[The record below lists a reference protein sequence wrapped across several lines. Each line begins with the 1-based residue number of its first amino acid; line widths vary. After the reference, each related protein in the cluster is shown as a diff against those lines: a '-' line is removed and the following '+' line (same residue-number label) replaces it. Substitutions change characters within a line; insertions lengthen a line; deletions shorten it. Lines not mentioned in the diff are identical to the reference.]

1 MLSAIS
7 IQRKDEALLPQ
18 TIETTEKGLTD
29 PGKTATRIKVVLST
43 TKKTQKKK
51 KFLKS
56 VLDEAASVLFFVLCL
71 SPGRIVV
78 VVLLVDINLIS
89 RISPGLHWRHPLP
102 VREAGSLC
110 ERQLEAVHRALE
122 DGEHDLRDGQPA
134 GLRGEGRGRPVVL
147 QVGTGT
153 GSH

>member
-51 KFLKS
+51 KKFLKS

-71 SPGRIVV
+71 SPGGIVVV

-102 VREAGSLC
+102 VREAGSLR
-110 ERQLEAVHRALE
+110 ERQLEAVH
-122 DGEHDLRDGQPA
+122 
-134 GLRGEGRGRPVVL
+134 
-147 QVGTGT
+147 
-153 GSH
+153 

>member
-7 IQRKDEALLPQ
+7 TQRKDEALLPQ

-43 TKKTQKKK
+43 TKKKK

-71 SPGRIVV
+71 SPGVIVVV

>member
-7 IQRKDEALLPQ
+7 TQRKDEALLPQ

-43 TKKTQKKK
+43 TKKKK

-71 SPGRIVV
+71 SPGRIVVV

-102 VREAGSLC
+102 VREAGSLR

>member
-71 SPGRIVV
+71 SPGGIVV
-78 VVLLVDINLIS
+78 VVLMLLVDINLIS

-102 VREAGSLC
+102 VREAGSLR
-110 ERQLEAVHRALE
+110 ERQLEAVH
-122 DGEHDLRDGQPA
+122 
-134 GLRGEGRGRPVVL
+134 
-147 QVGTGT
+147 
-153 GSH
+153 